1 LKFLCGGCGGGGLK
15 INEPI
20 KNNEKRN
27 KTPIITSFFCFNK
40 NGMK

>member
-1 LKFLCGGCGGGGLK
+1 VEDGGGGLK

-27 KTPIITSFFCFNK
+27 KTPIITSFLFQ
-40 NGMK
+40 